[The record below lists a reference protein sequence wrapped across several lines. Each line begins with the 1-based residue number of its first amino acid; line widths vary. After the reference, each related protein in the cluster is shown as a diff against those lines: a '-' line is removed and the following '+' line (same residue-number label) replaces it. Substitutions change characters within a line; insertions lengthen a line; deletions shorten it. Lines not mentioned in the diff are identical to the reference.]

1 MEGHNNNADKPEPVD
16 PVQREVPGRISK
28 ERQDAER
35 KTHNTNVLGHFPR
48 YCGSDGR
55 RVRLYDPF
63 AVERANKTPY
73 ILISQ
78 GIPYVKGVGTLGPEH
93 VFVAERCGQ
102 PGSKLELVYSKL
114 TGFNSYAA
122 AKREYELAVEAAKER
137 AVAAAVG
144 REHEL
149 AVAADKERAVAK
161 DRAIAKER
169 EEATRVVNKV
179 VAAEA
184 DFGEP
189 IVLKAVRIIDDSD
202 DDAAVRKRERQKNAR
217 MSTGGMKPR
226 EHVLA
231 AAAIDS
237 HARAE
242 RIRAMMMPK
251 MPDPVRSARFGHV
264 GGGYNRLAEEDD
276 AKKRLRQKDD
286 DDGEDKPVWDYDR
299 PIPIAPAISDV
310 QLAELE
316 ATRTLHKKMK
326 ILKDAMTGFVE
337 VLQQLAKD
345 E

>member
-1 MEGHNNNADKPEPVD
+1 MEGHNNKNNNADKPEPVD

-35 KTHNTNVLGHFPR
+35 KTHNANVLGHFPR
-48 YCGSDGR
+48 YRGSDGR

-137 AVAAAVG
+137 AVA
-144 REHEL
+144 
-149 AVAADKERAVAK
+149 K

-202 DDAAVRKRERQKNAR
+202 DDAAVRKRERQKQVR